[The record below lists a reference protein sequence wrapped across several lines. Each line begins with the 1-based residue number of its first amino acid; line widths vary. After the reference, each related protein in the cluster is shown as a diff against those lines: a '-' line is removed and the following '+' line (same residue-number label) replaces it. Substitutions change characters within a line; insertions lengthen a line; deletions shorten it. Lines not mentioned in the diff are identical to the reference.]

1 MGSLNLQKVNWQGGA
16 LKTVLFAAAI
26 GLANGLLQIAKLFA
40 PQEINALAF
49 LNLQNVNPQEIYDI
63 AVSTLIVVIPTALAW
78 YARNYLKSAE
88 NQKRLSMIATLA
100 STAINYAE
108 DCERR
113 GERELAYN
121 SLDLPDS
128 LARNPS
134 PGQQKLCL
142 ASSWLVEELQR
153 VGIKRVSLEEAM
165 KWVAAEFQK
174 NVGDLRTTHSV
185 SALTD
190 LAADLL
196 NQLGRSGHITLPSNT
211 LETVSLI
218 QSIADWATNQFG
230 DTKYNKLIQRE
241 AAMARITP
249 KTLMMAGAS
258 GRNVSKISPEVRLT
272 LVAKQA
278 VEFVTELQKQGKL
291 KMSDRDTA
299 KAWLI
304 QQVQQDDIPATAEQ
318 LDKAIA
324 AAFEQRHT

>member
-1 MGSLNLQKVNWQGGA
+1 MGFLNVQKVNWQGGV
-16 LKTVLFAAAI
+16 LKAVLFAGAV
-26 GLANGLLQIAKLFA
+26 GLANGLFQIAKMFA
-40 PQEINALAF
+40 PKEMNAIEL
-49 LNLQNVNPQEIYDI
+49 LNLQNVNWQEMYNL
-63 AVSTLIVVIPTALAW
+63 AASTLIIVIPAALSW
-78 YARNYLKSAE
+78 YAKNYLKSAE

-100 STAINYAE
+100 SAAINYAE
-108 DCERR
+108 DCEHR
-113 GERELAYN
+113 GERELTYN

-142 ASSWLVEELQR
+142 ASNWLVEELKK

-174 NVGDLRTTHSV
+174 NVGDLRATHSV
-185 SALTD
+185 SSLTD

-196 NQLGRSGHITLPSNT
+196 NQLGRGGHITLPSNT
-211 LETVSLI
+211 LETISLI
-218 QSIADWATNQFG
+218 QSIADWAANQLG
-230 DTKYNKLIQRE
+230 EAKIDKSMQRE
-241 AAMARITP
+241 IAMARIAP
-249 KTLMMAGAS
+249 KSLMMAGAS
-258 GRNVSKISPEVRLT
+258 GRSAGKISPEVRLT

-318 LDKAIA
+318 IDKAIQT
-324 AAFEQRHT
+324 AFEQRNA